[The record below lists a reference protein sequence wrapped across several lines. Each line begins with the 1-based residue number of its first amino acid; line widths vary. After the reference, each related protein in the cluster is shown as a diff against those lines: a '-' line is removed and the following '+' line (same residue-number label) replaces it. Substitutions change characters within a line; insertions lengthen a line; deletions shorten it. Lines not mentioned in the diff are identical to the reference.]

1 LSLPFDVI
9 DQTYRSST
17 LIQVKGI
24 ILAGGTGSRLWPLT
38 KTTSKQLLPVYDK
51 PLIYYPLSTLMLAG
65 IREILII
72 TTPQDSE
79 SFKSLLED
87 GSSIGISITYAVQPK
102 PEGLAQAFLIG
113 EDFIGNE
120 SVALILGDNIFYG
133 PGLGRKLSDIKNFSG
148 ATIFGVKVKDPER
161 YGVVDTLPN
170 GKVISVEEKPSNPK
184 SKIAIPGLYF
194 FDNTVPNRAKGVT
207 KSPRGELEITSVIE
221 TYLKDESLQLRELSE
236 STAWMDCGTVDSMN
250 EAANYVRSVEESIG
264 FKIGCIEEIAY
275 RQSWIDRNQLST
287 LAEALGS
294 NEYAKYLKDI
304 LQNENLD
311 LR

>member
-1 LSLPFDVI
+1 MI

-24 ILAGGTGSRLWPLT
+24 ILAGGTGSRLWPIT

-51 PLIYYPLSTLMLAG
+51 PLVYYPLSTLMLAG

-72 TTPQDSE
+72 TTPQDAE
-79 SFKSLLED
+79 DFKNLLGNGE
-87 GSSIGISITYAVQPK
+87 SIGISISYEVQPK

-113 EDFIGNE
+113 EDFIDDD

-133 PGLGRKLSDIKNFSG
+133 TGLGRKLSDIKNLSG

-161 YGVVDTLPN
+161 YGVVETSPN
-170 GKVISVEEKPSNPK
+170 GRVISIEEKPSEPK
-184 SKIAIPGLYF
+184 SQMAVPGLYF
-194 FDNTVPNRAKGVT
+194 FDNTVSNRAKNVK
-207 KSPRGELEITSVIE
+207 KSSRGELEITSVIE
-221 TYLKDESLQLRELSE
+221 TYLKDDSLQLRELSE

-250 EAANYVRSVEESIG
+250 EAANYVKSIEESIS

-275 RQSWIDRNQLST
+275 RQGWIDKNQLSF
-287 LAEALGS
+287 LAKALGS
-294 NEYAKYLKDI
+294 NEYAKYLSEV
-304 LQNENLD
+304 LQDEGRND
-311 LR
+311 R

>member
-1 LSLPFDVI
+1 MI

-17 LIQVKGI
+17 LNQVKGI

-72 TTPQDSE
+72 TTPQDAE
-79 SFKSLLED
+79 DFKSLL
-87 GSSIGISITYAVQPK
+87 GSGESIGISLSYEAQPK

-113 EDFIGNE
+113 EDFIGDE

-133 PGLGRKLSDIKNFSG
+133 VGLGRKLSDIKNLSG
-148 ATIFGVKVKDPER
+148 AIIFGVKVTDPER
-161 YGVVDTLPN
+161 YGVVETSSN
-170 GKVISVEEKPSNPK
+170 GKVVSIEEKPSEPK
-184 SKIAIPGLYF
+184 SQIAVPGLYF
-194 FDNTVPNRAKGVT
+194 FDNTVSNRS
-207 KSPRGELEITSVIE
+207 KSVKKSSRGELEITSVIE
-221 TYLKDESLQLRELSE
+221 TYLKDDSLQLRELSE

-250 EAANYVRSVEESIG
+250 EAANYVRSVEESIS

-275 RQSWIDRNQLST
+275 RQGWIDKTQLSA
-287 LAEALGS
+287 LAKALGS
-294 NEYAKYLKDI
+294 NEYAKYLNEI
-304 LQNENLD
+304 LQNESLD
-311 LR
+311 VR